1 MKNQNTVFKF
11 FLERSFVFTKKK
23 NIKKLTT
30 IVSEFGIPEIVF
42 LKRKVSFTSTLLLI
56 DD

>member
-1 MKNQNTVFKF
+1 MKKQKTVFKF
-11 FLERSFVFTKKK
+11 FLERFCVFTKKK
-23 NIKKLTT
+23 LTT
-30 IVSEFGIPEIVF
+30 IITEFGPEIVF